1 MSDSMM
7 ITVLDSD
14 NYGLEIQKTMTRIW
28 RHIISSYNLKTL
40 RTPEPPPP
48 ESHTNFQNSAIAPWL
63 PYSVKDGKICA
74 IESGKDA
81 TATIISIIV
90 IS

>member
-14 NYGLEIQKTMTRIW
+14 NYGLEIQKTISRIW
-28 RHIISSYNLKTL
+28 RHMVSISNLNTL
-40 RTPEPPPP
+40 RTPEPMPS
-48 ESHTNFQNSAIAPWL
+48 ESQTNFQNSAIAPWL

-81 TATIISIIV
+81 TATVISIII